1 MAIRPRQHLRQIPPC
16 PHGSLSYRERMEK
29 GLTGKGVLDFSA
41 SCNPLGTSPRVLEAM
56 RDVDLSHYPDDEAL
70 ELRQALAQAIKA
82 DVSWVAVG
90 NGSVDLIYQ
99 LASAYLEPTDRA
111 LVVGPAFGEYARACR
126 VAGATVVEMR
136 AAEGRGFQPDIEA
149 VRAALRAER
158 PKLVFLCNP
167 NNPTGRQLS
176 ESSILEILGECEETL
191 LVVDE
196 AYVPF
201 CDTNVD
207 LREQLISG
215 RLLLLR
221 SMTKDHGLAGLR
233 LGYAVARPDVL
244 DPLGRIRPPWGVNVL
259 AQAAGLAALKDEAH
273 VEDARRVIAEA
284 RAYLVG
290 ELSALGLGVIPS
302 AANFLL
308 VRVGDGAAF
317 RAAMLARGVCVR
329 DCASF
334 GLPAYVRIGMRT
346 MPDCRRL
353 AVAAREVVARA

>member
-1 MAIRPRQHLRQIPPC
+1 MAIKPRQHLQQVSPC

-29 GLTGKGVLDFSA
+29 ALTGDGILDFSA
-41 SCNPLGTSPRVLEAM
+41 SCNPLGTSPSVLEAL

-70 ELRQALAQAIKA
+70 ELRQALARALQV
-82 DVSWVAVG
+82 DLSWVAVG

-99 LASAYLEPTDRA
+99 LASAYLEPADRA

-126 VAGATVVEMR
+126 VAGATVMEIR
-136 AAEGRGFQPDIEA
+136 AAEETGFQPDTEA
-149 VRAALRAER
+149 VRTALRAER
-158 PKLVFLCNP
+158 PKLAFLCNP
-167 NNPTGRQLS
+167 NNPTGRLLPA
-176 ESSILEILGECEETL
+176 SSIIEILEECEETL
-191 LVVDE
+191 MVVDE
-196 AYVPF
+196 AYMPF
-201 CDTNVD
+201 CDSNVD
-207 LREQLISG
+207 LRGQLTSG

-221 SMTKDHGLAGLR
+221 SMTKDHGLAGIR

-244 DPLGRIRPPWGVNVL
+244 DPLGRIRPPWSVNAL

-273 VEDARRVIAEA
+273 VEAARRVIAEA

-290 ELSALGLGVIPS
+290 ELSALGLGVVPS

-317 RAAMLARGVCVR
+317 RAAMLARGICVR

-334 GLPAYVRIGMRT
+334 GLPAHVRIGMRT

-353 AVAAREVVARA
+353 AAVAREVVVGA